1 MRRFPFT
8 SALALST
15 LLVSCGQ
22 TEKTVSNPTSNSVG
36 QINLSSLTTLKRD
49 QLKTQVA
56 QSKGAG
62 GSLQA
67 SAVTGTETSN
77 LLYIYQYNGIYEAQA
92 VNVAT
97 NEVKTLVRSSQPIDS
112 ISGTADGSRFVL
124 SMRGAQSF
132 DIYELINGQLT
143 QLTND
148 SVDDVRLSA
157 SNTLG
162 TVAWQ
167 RNDPAG
173 QRVRLI
179 QNFTS
184 TRQSFDITNT
194 NGKVVSPGV
203 SGDGSAV
210 SLIEVA
216 TGGTSSAVG
225 VYFPGS
231 GAYVDVITKPGG
243 ALMDSSVSNY
253 GQRVTWLEN
262 GKNVY
267 FYDANGVNNYLVA
280 SSNAQMRRPA
290 IDPGGRVVSVAEN
303 GTGTY
308 QGYVFNVEDATQQ
321 AVGLPQGE
329 HDAYTWSA
337 PTVTRSGTP
346 SQVLKAA
353 GNTLTIGSMTLQV
366 PAGAVE
372 RDTVIRSE
380 SRDLGDIAPQYDFGG
395 VSALKAPV
403 TVSFP
408 VDSSR
413 LPSGLTLADYDVYV
427 NGALIPNVT
436 RAGSSVSFQTTNLGT
451 VELASRTPWL
461 ETGSG
466 TRNVIVLSTPDET
479 MPQSVTTGQLQ
490 AQSFP
495 VGSCADRLQK
505 SINTIKTALREHWSV
520 KLNIPECDQKRP
532 YLKIVVINMTK
543 PFKNDLVYQP
553 STDVNKP
560 IQLKSLKDLALGAS
574 AEAAINGFTWGP
586 RDARGSVFT
595 SVYADKGFWV
605 GTTHVRGKV
614 LKVRNDGSPEYMFA
628 MAAPNGLNVQAA
640 TFPSSEYAAKTYD
653 IRFNYTLIGSSTSI
667 IRKDG
672 VCNPNLSATETPDR
686 WSAIGFG
693 NNRIVM
699 VSSRGGRGEVTT
711 TKELCDVFLG
721 LNATSG
727 AIRLDGGSAAGL
739 WFKDRVLNPLAFN
752 NPDRYVFGGGLR
764 QIASAVVFKR

>member
-1 MRRFPFT
+1 M
-8 SALALST
+8 A
-15 LLVSCGQ
+15 CGQ
-22 TEKTVSNPTSNSVG
+22 NNTGLPSSSSQTVG
-36 QINLSSLTTLKRD
+36 QINLSSLSTLKRD

-56 QSKGAG
+56 QAKKGED
-62 GSLQA
+62 SLRA
-67 SAVTGTETSN
+67 SAVTGTETAN
-77 LLYIYQYNGIYEAQA
+77 LLYIYQYDGVYEAQA

-97 NEVKTLVRSSQPIDS
+97 NEVKTLVRSTQPIDS

-132 DIYELINGQLT
+132 DIYELIGGQLI
-143 QLTND
+143 QVTND

-157 SNTLG
+157 STTLG

-173 QRVRLI
+173 QRVRLV
-179 QNFTS
+179 QNFTGA
-184 TRQSFDITNT
+184 RQSFDITST
-194 NGKVVSPGV
+194 DGTVVSPGV

-216 TGGTSSAVG
+216 AGGTSSAVG

-231 GAYVDVITKPGG
+231 GAYVDVITKAGS
-243 ALMDSSVSNY
+243 ALRDSSVSNY

-262 GKNVY
+262 AKNVY
-267 FYDANGVNNYLVA
+267 FYDANGVNNHLVA

-290 IDPGGRVVSVAEN
+290 IDPSGRVVSVAEN

-337 PTVTRSGTP
+337 PAVTRSGTP

-353 GNTLTIGSMTLQV
+353 GNTVTVGALTLQV

-380 SRDLGDIAPQYDFGG
+380 TRDLGDIAPQYDFGG

-403 TVSFP
+403 TVSFT
-408 VDSSR
+408 VDSTR
-413 LPSGLTLADYDVYV
+413 LPSGMTLADYDVYV
-427 NGALIPNVT
+427 NGTLVPNVT
-436 RAGSSVSFQTTNLGT
+436 RASSSVSFQTATLGT

-466 TRNVIVLSTPDET
+466 TRNVIVPSTPDET
-479 MPQSVTTGQLQ
+479 MPQSVTPGQIQ

-495 VGSCADRLQK
+495 AGSCADQLQK
-505 SINTIKTALREHWSV
+505 AINTIKTALREHWSV
-520 KLNIPECDQKRP
+520 KLNIAKCKQQPHSLE
-532 YLKIVVINMTK
+532 IVVVNMNK
-543 PFKNDLVYQP
+543 PFKNDLVYRS
-553 STDVNKP
+553 STDASKP
-560 IQLKSLKDLALGAS
+560 IQLISLKDLASGAS
-574 AEAAINGFTWGP
+574 AEAAINGFPWGP
-586 RDARGSVFT
+586 EEARGSAYT

-605 GTTHVRGKV
+605 GTTHARGQV
-614 LKVRNDGSPEYMFA
+614 LKVRNDGKPEYMFA
-628 MAAPNGLNVQAA
+628 MAAPNNLNVQAA
-640 TFPSSEYAAKTYD
+640 TFPSSEYTAKTYD
-653 IRFNYTLIGSSTSI
+653 SRFNYTLVGSTTSI

-672 VCNPNLSATETPDR
+672 TCNPNLPTTETPDR

-711 TKELCDVFLG
+711 TRALCDVFLG

-752 NPDRYVFGGGLR
+752 NPDRYLVGGGLR